1 MQNYSVV
8 KKLLYKIMNFND
20 SGSSSYKFV
29 SGILSN
35 LYDLIY
41 DIIEERTIW
50 LVFNYFFI
58 CTIVL

>member
-1 MQNYSVV
+1 
-8 KKLLYKIMNFND
+8 MNFND

-29 SGILSN
+29 SVILSN

>member
-29 SGILSN
+29 SVILSN

>member
-29 SGILSN
+29 SVILSN
-35 LYDLIY
+35 LYDFIY

>member
-20 SGSSSYKFV
+20 SCSSSYKFV
-29 SGILSN
+29 SVILSN
-35 LYDLIY
+35 LYDFIY